1 MRKVVM
7 KDGENDFVGGM
18 IFHKRVKR
26 ILDTMTTEKVLII
39 DLNQLYLDSSVIGTL
54 LAIYTTCKK
63 KDIAMKLKNLSVET
77 KTVLTI
83 TGIIVLMDIVEDE
96 HTGEAHDPS

>member
-26 ILDTMTTEKVLII
+26 VIESMLEEKELLL
-39 DLNQLYLDSSVIGTL
+39 DLNNLYLDSSVIGTL
-54 LAIYTTCKK
+54 LAIRTTCMKNK
-63 KDIAMKLKNLSVET
+63 IALKLKNISTETRKVLS
-77 KTVLTI
+77 I
-83 TGIIVLMDIVEDE
+83 TGVINLLEVVTDE
-96 HTGEAHDPS
+96 TEEGS

>member
-26 ILDTMTTEKVLII
+26 ILDTMTTEKALVL
-39 DLNQLYLDSSVIGTL
+39 DLNKLYLDSSVIGTL

-63 KDIAMKLKNLSVET
+63 KGIAMRLKNLSEET
-77 KTVLTI
+77 KNVLSI
-83 TGIIVLMDIVEDE
+83 TGVITLMDIVEQDSE
-96 HTGEAHDPS
+96 GANELS

>member
-26 ILDTMTTEKVLII
+26 IMDTMTDEKALVI
-39 DLNQLYLDSSVIGTL
+39 DLNQLYIDSSVIGTL
-54 LAIYTTCKK
+54 LAIFTTCKK
-63 KDIAMKLKNLSVET
+63 REIDMKLKNLSEET
-77 KTVLTI
+77 KNVLSI
-83 TGIIVLMDIVEDE
+83 TGVITLMDIVEDE
-96 HTGEAHDPS
+96 TGGES

>member
-26 ILDTMTTEKVLII
+26 IMETMTSEKALVI
-39 DLNQLYLDSSVIGTL
+39 DLNHLYIDSSVIGTL
-54 LAIYTTCKK
+54 LAIFTSCKK
-63 KDIAMKLKNLSVET
+63 KGIELKLKNLSDET
-77 KTVLTI
+77 KNVLSI
-83 TGIIVLMDIVEDE
+83 TGVITLMEIIEEETD
-96 HTGEAHDPS
+96 GES